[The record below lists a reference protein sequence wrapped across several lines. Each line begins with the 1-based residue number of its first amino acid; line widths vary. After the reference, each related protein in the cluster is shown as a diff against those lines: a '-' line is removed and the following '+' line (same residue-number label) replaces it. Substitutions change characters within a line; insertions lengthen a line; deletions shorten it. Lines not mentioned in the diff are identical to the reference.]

1 METSETIRAI
11 IDRLEDELDT
21 LICKRNEK
29 SKVAALNDVE
39 GKCIKKQIAELANL
53 KDAIEIKREAL
64 KTAYEQFSELKDK
77 ERDDYSLAVREEIC
91 ALTDQLLDQAK
102 LFSRSMASAGKQ
114 YKKIQAILD
123 ECRSKSSD
131 AKDWPKEVFQH
142 QKHLNWAYN
151 YFINLATINLDLLPS
166 NHLEHW
172 PKQYIAKNASKPS
185 EAFSGLVLA
194 RDTWRNDKAP
204 VASLQDGE
212 TTIVSVTPEEFENA
226 Q

>member
-1 METSETIRAI
+1 MKTSENISRI
-11 IDRLEDELDT
+11 IDRLEDELET
-21 LICKRNEK
+21 LIFKRNQK

-53 KDAIEIKREAL
+53 KDTIEIKKEAL
-64 KTAYEQFSELKDK
+64 KTTYNQFAELKDK
-77 ERDDYSLAVREEIC
+77 ERDNYSSAVRKEIC
-91 ALTDQLLDQAK
+91 ALTDQLIDQAK
-102 LFSRSMASAGKQ
+102 LFSRSMTSAGKQ

-142 QKHLNWAYN
+142 QKHLSWAYN

-172 PKQYIAKNASKPS
+172 PKQYIAKKASTPS
-185 EAFSGLVLA
+185 VAFSSLVLA
-194 RDTWRNDKAP
+194 RDNWRNAKAP
-204 VASLQDGE
+204 VAKSGGDEE
-212 TTIVSVTPEEFENA
+212 TNLSVTPEEFENA

>member
-1 METSETIRAI
+1 M
-11 IDRLEDELDT
+11 
-21 LICKRNEK
+21 
-29 SKVAALNDVE
+29 AALNDVE

-53 KDAIEIKREAL
+53 KDAIEIKKEAL
-64 KTAYEQFSELKDK
+64 KTAYEQFAELKDK
-77 ERDDYSLAVREEIC
+77 ERENHSSAVREEIC

-123 ECRSKSSD
+123 DCRSKSSK
-131 AKDWPKEVFQH
+131 AKDWPKEIFQH
-142 QKHLNWAYN
+142 QKHLSWAYN
-151 YFINLATINLDLLPS
+151 YFINLATINLDLLSS

-185 EAFSGLVLA
+185 VAFSSLVLA
-194 RDTWRNDKAP
+194 RDDWRNSKSP
-204 VASLQDGE
+204 LASLKDDE
-212 TTIVSVTPEEFENA
+212 TTIVSITPEEFENA